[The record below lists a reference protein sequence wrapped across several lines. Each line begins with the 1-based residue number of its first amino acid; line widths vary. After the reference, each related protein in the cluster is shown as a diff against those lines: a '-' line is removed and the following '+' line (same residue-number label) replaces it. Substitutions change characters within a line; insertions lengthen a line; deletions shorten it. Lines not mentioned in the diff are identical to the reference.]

1 MKKLIFSAF
10 LFTAFGFNTTQSNS
24 ETFKPKHIVAAD
36 KTTHE
41 SDCEI
46 FLKLVELAAN
56 NNLASIK
63 GTVVKSMY
71 YRTDHLFTSTI
82 SIPGTIETLIN
93 DDPND
98 GATLFSFPKNYGSNE
113 TEARADFDI
122 QFKKFTGCITP
133 VETRVADSLDIS
145 VRYQNCTINFHTY
158 KNGNI
163 NAWVMRISMKYSK
176 TW

>member
-1 MKKLIFSAF
+1 MKKLIFTA
-10 LFTAFGFNTTQSNS
+10 LIFTSLGFNTTQNHS
-24 ETFKPKHIVAAD
+24 EIVKPSHIISED
-36 KTTHE
+36 KVTPD
-41 SDCEI
+41 SDCEM
-46 FLKLVELAAN
+46 FLKLAELASN

-63 GTVVKSMY
+63 GSVVKSIY
-71 YRTDHLFTSTI
+71 YRTDHVFASTI
-82 SIPGTIETLIN
+82 SIPGAIETLIN
-93 DDPND
+93 DDPVD
-98 GATLFSFPKNYGSNE
+98 GATLFSFPKNYGSDE